1 LKPIEPEVHAFC
13 TPSIAKYSLV
23 IVTTTYLRVI

>member
-23 IVTTTYLRVI
+23 IATAAYLRVM